1 MKSKKK
7 CAILLL
13 AIFFKKK
20 LPINNTGISTCNT
33 TYAAAN
39 NEFAVA
45 AAFDEEVDLL
55 TLSSQPPGTWNHK
68 MLLYK
73 S

>member
-1 MKSKKK
+1 MKSRKK

-13 AIFFKKK
+13 AIFLKKK

-39 NEFAVA
+39 NEFAVV